1 MESVEINK
9 RSVRLFGEVFS
20 ADEELQVFSKIVKYS
35 TFYLCVLSKSS
46 MLYLCVLHFI
56 CCWGLLS
63 KHFDILQ
70 TKALKSYYEK
80 AGLSA
85 EKKLEVLK
93 VCQTLG
99 IISLAM
105 DKLVV
110 KCFKIIPFLLRLLS
124 LLPRWSTPLSSSL
137 LSSFIGS
144 LDSSCI
150 TILLIEKYIKDWS
163 YYILWQIYGQL
174 CQMSCNK
181 SLPHEF
187 PVFTG
192 LAQLSYQMRHVLPF
206 SMFLIIQCVAE
217 SLALFQ
223 ALFCVRSKSLIWQ
236 TKTIGNKLDVQ
247 PIRS

>member
-1 MESVEINK
+1 MKDVGKKEKAPVDVDMESVEINK

-99 IISLAM
+99 I
-105 DKLVV
+105 D
-110 KCFKIIPFLLRLLS
+110 
-124 LLPRWSTPLSSSL
+124 
-137 LSSFIGS
+137 
-144 LDSSCI
+144 I
-150 TILLIEKYIKDWS
+150 T
-163 YYILWQIYGQL
+163 Q
-174 CQMSCNK
+174 NK
-181 SLPHEF
+181 
-187 PVFTG
+187 
-192 LAQLSYQMRHVLPF
+192 Q
-206 SMFLIIQCVAE
+206 
-217 SLALFQ
+217 
-223 ALFCVRSKSLIWQ
+223 
-236 TKTIGNKLDVQ
+236 IGNEMF
-247 PIRS
+247 